1 MSPHDAAPEPRV
13 ADPGAPD
20 SHAPAPRIGRRAVV
34 VGAAALGSGL
44 AVAGCTGAA
53 TPPAPVTGPLAPT
66 SDVPVG
72 GATIFAEQGVVVT
85 QATAGDFAAF
95 SAECP
100 HQSCNVAS
108 VEDAEIVCPC
118 HGSRFGL
125 DGAVLNGPAEQGL
138 ASVPVTVEGDQ
149 LTLG

>member
-1 MSPHDAAPEPRV
+1 MSPHDAAP
-13 ADPGAPD
+13 APGAR
-20 SHAPAPRIGRRAVV
+20 PAPQLGRRAVV

-44 AVAGCTGAA
+44 AVAGCAGATA
-53 TPPAPVTGPLAPT
+53 PPAPVTGPLAPT

-72 GATIFAEQGVVVT
+72 SATIFADQGVVVT
-85 QATAGDFAAF
+85 QAVAGEFAAF
-95 SAECP
+95 SAVCP

-108 VEDAEIVCPC
+108 VEGAEIICPC

-125 DGAVLNGPAEQGL
+125 DGAVLTGPAEQGL
-138 ASVPVTVEGDQ
+138 ASMPVAVEGDQ